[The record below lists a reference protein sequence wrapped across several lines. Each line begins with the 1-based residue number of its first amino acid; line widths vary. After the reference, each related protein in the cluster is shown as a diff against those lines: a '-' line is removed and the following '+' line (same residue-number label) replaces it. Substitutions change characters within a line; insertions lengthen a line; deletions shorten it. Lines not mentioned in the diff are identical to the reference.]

1 MKKIRLAVI
10 LWMACFCLSGMV
22 YGDNINDL
30 LDIDRE
36 LVEMSGQ
43 DLENTGARE
52 SELREKENKLFS
64 AIINSNEEVEK
75 LISVI
80 DSSSSGLDERFK
92 SRLRF
97 EIGQE
102 HRNDLQI
109 LLDKMQGAGEGSS
122 ASIRGKKIAYIYGCE
137 VNLYD
142 GQWRNAPDGRRFWV
156 SNEYPD
162 IVLSPAEYKRHMQSA
177 QDVED

>member
-75 LISVI
+75 LISVL